1 MDGIL
6 DLMLQSELFTK
17 TSKEAPKDEEALN
30 AKLLIRA
37 GFIQKV
43 MAGVYSYLPLGFKV
57 LKKIEDVVRE
67 EMSAIG
73 DEVLMPSLHPKEN
86 WEKTGRW
93 KDFGALFK
101 VISKFDAEYALG
113 PTHEEI
119 VTPMAQKFAFSYR
132 DFPFAVFQIQTK
144 FRDEER
150 PKSGLLRGREFRMK
164 DLYSFHTDPNDLK
177 EYYERAKKVY
187 EKTFLRLGLS
197 ALLTE
202 ASGGTFSKFSHEYQV
217 LSPNG
222 EDTVYFCGCGFA
234 RNAEIAGDLAEGKPC
249 PNCGE
254 KLQKSKG
261 IEVGNIFELNTKF
274 TEPFGF
280 TYKDKDGK
288 SKPVYMGCYGL
299 GTSRAMGAVAE
310 TGSDEKGLIWPES
323 IAPFRVH
330 LLEFGEGLAK
340 NAYSALIEQGI
351 EVLLDDRDVSA
362 GEKLADADLIGIPWR
377 MIISEKTAGKV
388 EVKARKESDSK
399 VLELEEAIKL
409 INSK

>member
-1 MDGIL
+1 
-6 DLMLQSELFTK
+6 MLQSGLFVK
-17 TSKEAPKDEEALN
+17 TAKEAPKDEEALN

-57 LKKIEDVVRE
+57 LKKIEDIVRE
-67 EMSAIG
+67 EMG
-73 DEVLMPSLHPKEN
+73 RVGQEVLMPSLNPKEN

-93 KDFGALFK
+93 NNFGALYK
-101 VISKFDAEYALG
+101 VTSKFDAEYALG

-132 DFPFAVFQIQTK
+132 DFPFAIFQIQTK

-164 DLYSFHTDPNDLK
+164 DLYSFHAEQDDLK
-177 EYYERAKKVY
+177 SFYEKSKKVY
-187 EKTFLRLGLS
+187 EKTFERLGLS
-197 ALLTE
+197 ALLVE
-202 ASGGTFSKFSHEYQV
+202 ASGGTFSKFSHEFQV

-222 EDTVYFCGCGFA
+222 EDTIYFCGCGFA
-234 RNAEIAGDLAEGKPC
+234 RNEEIAQDLAEGKPC

-288 SKPVYMGCYGL
+288 EKPVYMGCYGL
-299 GTSRAMGAVAE
+299 GTSRVMGTIAE
-310 TGSDEKGLIWPES
+310 TMSDEKGLIWPEAV
-323 IAPFRVH
+323 APFQVH
-330 LLEFGEGLAK
+330 LLEFSEGLGK
-340 NAYSALIEQGI
+340 EAYQKLQKAGL
-351 EVLLDDRDVSA
+351 EVIYDDRDVSA
-362 GEKLADADLIGIPWR
+362 GEKLADADLMGMPWR
-377 MIISEKTAGKV
+377 FIVSEKTAGKV
-388 EVKARKESDSK
+388 EVKKRTETEPK

-409 INSK
+409 GSSK